1 MDHVNLY
8 REIILRKSGS
18 VSICM
23 VRTLR
28 KNSEGELCV
37 YATKT
42 KYVLPSLFRDKC
54 GKKWSKKE

>member
-1 MDHVNLY
+1 MDHINLY

-18 VSICM
+18 VSKCM

-28 KNSEGELCV
+28 KNREGELCV

-42 KYVLPSLFRDKC
+42 KYVLPSLFRDKSD
-54 GKKWSKKE
+54 KKCS